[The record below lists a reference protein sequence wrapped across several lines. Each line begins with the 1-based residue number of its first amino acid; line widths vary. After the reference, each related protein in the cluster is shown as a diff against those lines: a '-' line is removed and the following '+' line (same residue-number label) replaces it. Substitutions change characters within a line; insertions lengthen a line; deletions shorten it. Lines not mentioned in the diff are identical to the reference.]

1 MILSNLHTHTV
12 FCDGE
17 STVDEIVKSAIEKGF
32 SAIGFSGHG
41 YMDFDHSYCMMDTE
55 SYKKQVL
62 EAKEHYK
69 KDIEVYLGIEEDAY
83 SPINRAEFDYIIGSL
98 HYVEK
103 KDARLTIDE
112 NYEGFLEAF
121 ALFQNDPI
129 QMAEN
134 YYTKFVDYI
143 LKRKPDIVGHFDLIT
158 KFDEKFGP
166 YFTGNAAYE
175 KMAEA
180 ALLKALKSDCI
191 FEVNTG
197 AISRGY
203 RKTPYPAVNLL
214 HILKRENVKII
225 LTADSHHKDTID
237 CAFDETRALLKD
249 IGFTHTYALHKNEFI
264 KTEI

>member
-1 MILSNLHTHTV
+1 MFLSNFHAHTV

-17 STVDEIVKSAIEKGF
+17 STVDEIVRSAIEKGF

-41 YMDFDHSYCMMDTE
+41 YTDFDHSYCMMDTE

-62 EAKEHYK
+62 EAKERYK

-83 SPINRAEFDYIIGSL
+83 CPINRAEFDYIIGSL

-103 KDARLTIDE
+103 DEKHFAIDSGHE
-112 NYEGFLEAF
+112 HFLK
-121 ALFQNDPI
+121 ALSVFDNDP
-129 QMAEN
+129 MKFAEN

-143 LKRKPDIVGHFDLIT
+143 LKRKPDIVGHFDLLT
-158 KFDEKFGP
+158 KYDEQFAP
-166 YFTGNAAYE
+166 YFMGNAAYE